1 MQWYI
6 VNTFSN
12 YENSVK
18 RALEERISRQ
28 SLEEAFGEILVPTED
43 GIARRGNK
51 QVKIQKKLFPGYV
64 FVQMDI
70 DRLEKIDEEGLPT
83 GVKDWDD
90 RSTRA
95 ISLIRNTPRVSGFL
109 GGRDPQVVPQVQMDQ
124 MLGASQPK
132 EETEEELPDVS
143 YAVGQQ
149 VRITKGPFA
158 KFMGAIQEVNAERRK
173 IKLTVTIFGRPTPV
187 EVDFN
192 EVEAVEDDA

>member
-18 RALEERISRQ
+18 RALEERIGRE
-28 SLEEAFGEILVPTED
+28 SLGEAFGEILVPTEE
-43 GIARRGNK
+43 GVARRGSK
-51 QVKIQKKLFPGYV
+51 QVKIQKKLFPGYL

-70 DRLEKIDEEGLPT
+70 ERIEKHDEEGQPT

-109 GGRDPQVVPQVQMDQ
+109 GGKDPQVVPQAQMDK
-124 MLGASQPK
+124 MLGASQAK
-132 EETEEELPDVS
+132 DEAEEDALDVT
-143 YAVGQQ
+143 YEVGQQ

-158 KFMGAIQEVNAERRK
+158 KFVGAIQEANADRRK

-187 EVDFN
+187 EVDFS
-192 EVEAVEDDA
+192 EVELVEEGA